1 MSLEDAASAED
12 GGARERQAAGQHSM
26 ARHRGQHR
34 AAGFTLIEL
43 LVVLVILGLLAAL
56 AGPRIISYL
65 AGAKSD
71 TAGLQI
77 QNLKSVLDLY
87 RIDVGGYPNTQQ
99 GLQALVR
106 NPGNVPGWRGPYL
119 DARTVPL
126 DPWNNAYNYRS
137 PGEHGAY
144 DLYSLGSDKAPGGSG
159 EAADVTSWS
168 R

>member
-1 MSLEDAASAED
+1 MRPASP
-12 GGARERQAAGQHSM
+12 
-26 ARHRGQHR
+26 
-34 AAGFTLIEL
+34 LIEL

-87 RIDVGGYPNTQQ
+87 RIDVGGYPTTQQ

-119 DARTVPL
+119 DAKTVPL
-126 DPWNNAYNYRS
+126 DPWNNAYAYRS